1 MKLSIVIPALNEEN
15 YLPTLLTSLKACAP
29 HELDIIVVEGKSDD
43 RTKEVA
49 EEIAK
54 SMPAPLTLRVFTC
67 DVRNVSVQRNLGA
80 EYAKNDLIL
89 FLDADTRIPSRETL
103 EQLIAAYEASAAVV
117 ASCRFTPIED
127 DWRAR
132 LYYNALYF
140 FQCAMQRIEPYA
152 AGSCIITHKSV
163 FLRCEGFDH
172 TIKVNEDA
180 NYCKRATEH
189 GRFHI
194 LPISIQVSSRRFRK
208 DGYAAMGFT
217 YLHMFLSRTFRGEAR
232 SEKIVYKFGHYDK

>member
-1 MKLSIVIPALNEEN
+1 MKLSIVIPALNEEK
-15 YLPTLLTSLKACAP
+15 YLPTLLASLKDCAP

-54 SMPAPLTLRVFTC
+54 TMPKPITLRAFTC

-89 FLDADTRIPSRETL
+89 FLDADTRMPSRQTL
-103 EQLIAAYEASAAVV
+103 EDLIAAYEASGAVV
-117 ASCRFTPIED
+117 ASCRFRPIED

-132 LYYNALYF
+132 VYFNLLYVF
-140 FQCAMQRIEPYA
+140 HKTMERIEPYA
-152 AGSCIITHKSV
+152 MGACIITHKHV

-180 NYCKRATEH
+180 NYCMRATEH

-194 LPISIQVSSRRFRK
+194 LPVTIEASSRRFK
-208 DGYAAMGFT
+208 KHGYLSMGFT
-217 YLHMFLSRTFRGEAR
+217 YLKLFLSRTFHGEAR
-232 SEKIVYKFGHYDK
+232 STKIIYEFGHYDK